1 MNGEVEIQPK
11 PKVAV
16 LMAVFE
22 GARFLPEQ
30 LSSIRAQSH
39 GSVELWV
46 SRDCDRE
53 DMGAVLEEYAPAYGP
68 NRFFVLEGPKKG
80 CAANFLSLVFNR
92 EIQAD
97 YFAYSDQDDV
107 WERGKLSRAIS
118 ALEGIPEAVPAFYA
132 SRSRLIDENGRSLGL
147 SPLHGRPPSFNNALV
162 QNIASGHTMVMNRA
176 ARELLRASGVTNV
189 PFHDWWTY
197 LLVTGAGGRVLYDP
211 QPSVRYRLH
220 SRNLTGSTVHP
231 RGQFRRVR
239 RIIEGQTRRTNT
251 ANIRALNE
259 AKPLLTPESRLLLDT
274 YSKSRK
280 GHLLPRLMGV
290 REAGVYRQT
299 RIENIGMLAATLLN
313 KL

>member
-22 GARFLPEQ
+22 GARFLPAQ

-39 GSVELWV
+39 GNFELWV

-53 DMGAVLEEYAPAYGP
+53 DVGAVLEECAPAFGP

-80 CAANFLSLVFNR
+80 CAANFLSLVFNP

-118 ALEGIPEAVPAFYA
+118 ALGGIPEAVPAFYA

-147 SPLHGRPPSFNNALV
+147 SLLHGRPPSFNNALV
-162 QNIASGHTMVMNRA
+162 QNIASGHTMVMNRT

-197 LLVTGAGGRVLYDP
+197 LLVTGAGGHVLYDP
-211 QPSVRYRLH
+211 QPTVRYRQH
-220 SRNLTGSTVHP
+220 PQNLTGLPVHP
-231 RGQFRRVR
+231 RDHFQRIRRL
-239 RIIEGQTRRTNT
+239 IEGRVSSTNT

-259 AKPLLTPESRLLLDT
+259 ARPLLTPESRRVLDT

-280 GHLLPRLMGV
+280 DRLLPRLKGI
-290 REAGVYRQT
+290 RKAGVYRQT
-299 RIENIGMLAATLLN
+299 RMGNIGLLTASLLN